1 MEITATP
8 DLSKVKVIEI
18 TKLTK
23 GFVVQASQ
31 SPHTLGP
38 MNIWAGACATE
49 GDVIFEVGKLLG
61 LVDAEKPPVTIV
73 APTPAAVHAAIHD
86 AIVAPSSTP
95 PAAEQKPFDPSTDLP
110 VTAENRDQVIDW
122 LVERNIEPVKGVRN
136 TTLTKMVEDEVAKAN
151 APVVEPEVVEPE
163 AAAVEQETTV
173 EPAKE
178 EEEIDTS
185 FECKL
190 CFGTSELPG
199 GAPCPHCAKG
209 GDLTLEIVR
218 NAGNIILNGDEAK
231 RDGVRKAIA
240 TACGTLGIKGL
251 REVKDFNV
259 AWKILHAEIAKVF
272 NTDKTETDEW
282 VM

>member
-8 DLSKVKVIEI
+8 DLSKVKAIVIQ
-18 TKLTK
+18 KLTK
-23 GFVVQASQ
+23 GFIVQASASQ
-31 SPHTLGP
+31 HTLGP
-38 MNIWAGACATE
+38 MNVWDGACATE

-61 LVDAEKPPVTIV
+61 LGGVDHAFKEEVREAIKDAV
-73 APTPAAVHAAIHD
+73 AP
-86 AIVAPSSTP
+86 VADDQQPLATV
-95 PAAEQKPFDPSTDLP
+95 EQKPFDPATDLP

-136 TTLTKMVEDEVAKAN
+136 TTLTKMVEDELAKIAKAGSG
-151 APVVEPEVVEPE
+151 EVVEPVVKE
-163 AAAVEQETTV
+163 EPTPAVESV
-173 EPAKE
+173 EQ
-178 EEEIDTS
+178 EIDTS

-209 GDLTLEIVR
+209 GDLTLEVVR

-231 RDGVRKAIA
+231 REGVRKAIA

-272 NTDKTETDEW
+272 NTDKTDKTETDEW